1 MNKIIRK
8 IYEFLKLP
16 LAVFCIS
23 IILFRGVFCVGYV
36 PSQSMED
43 TVMTGSS
50 FTAIR
55 LYGKRN
61 NLQRGDIIVF
71 QTTAKQDSQSKDN
84 PRCFLKRIVGVGGD
98 IVEIKNGKTYIN
110 GNYYDETNWL
120 KEEPNTNLNF
130 GPFVVP
136 DGSYFV
142 MGDNRTI
149 SNDARSWT
157 YKDVTSDEIVA
168 RAWFK
173 YYPHWEVF

>member
-1 MNKIIRK
+1 
-8 IYEFLKLP
+8 
-16 LAVFCIS
+16 
-23 IILFRGVFCVGYV
+23 
-36 PSQSMED
+36 MED

-142 MGDNRTI
+142 MGDNRNN
-149 SNDARSWT
+149 S
-157 YKDVTSDEIVA
+157 KDSRYWE
-168 RAWFK
+168 
-173 YYPHWEVF
+173 YPYVKGINIIGKLFTKN

>member
-1 MNKIIRK
+1 MNKIVRK

-16 LAVFCIS
+16 LVVFCIS

-36 PSQSMED
+36 PSPSMED
-43 TVMTGSS
+43 TIMTGSS

-110 GNYYDETNWL
+110 GNYYDETSWL

-142 MGDNRTI
+142 MGDNRNN
-149 SNDARSWT
+149 S
-157 YKDVTSDEIVA
+157 KDS
-168 RAWFK
+168 R
-173 YYPHWEVF
+173 YWEDPFVKGTNVIGKLFTKN